1 MQNTTNY
8 QLVKQELTDRADI
21 TQISGNWDKID
32 TQLKKLSD
40 EKFDKTGGTI
50 TGKTTISKDGLSV
63 TGGTTTDTLTAN
75 GKVTAKGGVDVTGT
89 LTASGKITGSGGL
102 AVTGGTS
109 TDTLTTS
116 GAATVAGKL
125 TAKNGLDVTGAV
137 TLQNVTASTLTA
149 NTFQALDQNAFR
161 SRANVKRGTNPSA
174 IVYSHWSI
182 FDNAGWGI
190 DANRLGRVQY
200 SVNTDGTATI
210 GMYVNKF
217 STVGSEEVNGIA
229 IQWLADGTARV
240 SLTHHPQA
248 GSNDKQIATTNW
260 VRSLT
265 ATTSEYGLVKLA
277 DETALLSEADDATLT
292 VDASYEL
299 NDFRRMSTAYT
310 LGDKVN
316 CAFNFGVF
324 LECTQAG
331 TTSAE
336 TLDTRSVTH
345 GQVISDGTVQWTV
358 RTHVKS
364 INGNVPDAS
373 GNVSIDTAPPIA
385 TTEEAKAG
393 TDDTKMMTPLK
404 TRQAIDKLAPV
415 KTINGE
421 EPDENGNIE
430 VPMGLPLGHLFAWPF
445 QTPPDGAIQC
455 NGATYNRTLY
465 ADFYTYANSKGWVK
479 TESEWQSI
487 ASANGGYCPWYSD
500 GDGSTTFR
508 TPKFAP
514 FIQVAIASGSVGTYH
529 QAGLPNIEGD
539 FEIGVM
545 SDSGAYIHSTTLSSS
560 GAFSQGDAVTDS
572 NQAEQWA
579 SSKTSYKTHFS
590 ASDSNSTYG
599 KSSTVQPESHEW
611 MICVVVAGQA
621 TNFGSVDVSNVMGA
635 VAQVQANISTVQ
647 GEKLDSSTV
656 HIVETGRS
664 GSEWYRKWSDG
675 WIEQGGHISS
685 VGFYNQQTI
694 TFPISFSNTEYSIS
708 AGCKNNV
715 NSGDM
720 IWNIM
725 SFRSC
730 TKSSIIMFNGGGN
743 YAASWYACGY

>member
-1 MQNTTNY
+1 MQSTTNY

-75 GKVTAKGGVDVTGT
+75 GEVTAKGGVDVTGT
-89 LTASGKITGSGGL
+89 LTASGKITGNDGL

-116 GAATVAGKL
+116 GAATVGGKL

-161 SRANVKRGTNPSA
+161 SRANAKRGTNPSTT
-174 IVYSHWSI
+174 IYSHWSI
-182 FDNAGWGI
+182 FDNAGWSV

-200 SVNTDGTATI
+200 SINTDGTATM

-217 STVGSEEVNGIA
+217 STIGSEEVNGIA

-299 NDFRRMSTAYT
+299 NDFRHKSTAYT

-404 TRQAIDKLAPV
+404 TRQAIDEFAPV
-415 KTINGE
+415 KTVNGE
-421 EPDENGNIE
+421 EPDEDGNIQVDVE
-430 VPMGLPLGHLFAWPF
+430 SKHILGDTWISIDGSVPAGGVPF
-445 QTPPDGAIQC
+445 CGQTVTRALYTD
-455 NGATYNRTLY
+455 LY
-465 ADFYTYANSKGWVK
+465 AWAQSNGKVK
-479 TESEWQSI
+479 TESEWQSY
-487 ASANGGYCPWYSD
+487 AAANGGNCPYYSD

-508 TPKFAP
+508 MPCVKAYLKGATS
-514 FIQVAIASGSVGTYH
+514 ASNAGKYEA
-529 QAGLPNIEGD
+529 QALPNIKGSPIMGESDMQDLPTPTGAIYVSQTSNSYAGSAD
-539 FEIGVM
+539 TDNQLLAFDASKYDSRYQDGADVTPETYTVLMGVYAIGEIGEI
-545 SDSGAYIHSTTLSSS
+545 G
-560 GAFSQGDAVTDS
+560 
-572 NQAEQWA
+572 
-579 SSKTSYKTHFS
+579 S
-590 ASDSNSTYG
+590 A
-599 KSSTVQPESHEW
+599 
-611 MICVVVAGQA
+611 
-621 TNFGSVDVSNVMGA
+621 DVSDILSA
-635 VAQVQANISTVQ
+635 VAAVETEVNA
-647 GEKLDSSTV
+647 KLDSSTV
-656 HIVETGRS
+656 HIVDTGKTPS
-664 GSEWYRKWSDG
+664 GWWRKWSDG
-675 WIEQGGHISS
+675 FIEQGGRNTTSSS
-685 VGFYNQQTI
+685 VYT
-694 TFPISFSNTEYSIS
+694 TVTLHKSFSDTNYYVVGSGERSARTETHDMFFVTKRTKTSFTYT
-708 AGCKNNV
+708 GF
-715 NSGDM
+715 NSTTVA
-720 IWNIM
+720 W
-725 SFRSC
+725 
-730 TKSSIIMFNGGGN
+730 
-743 YAASWYACGY
+743 YAAGY

>member
-1 MQNTTNY
+1 MQSTTNY

-404 TRQAIDKLAPV
+404 TRQAIDEFAPV
-415 KTINGE
+415 KTVNGE
-421 EPDENGNIE
+421 EPDEDGNIQVDVE
-430 VPMGLPLGHLFAWPF
+430 SKHILGDTWISIDGSVPAGGVPF
-445 QTPPDGAIQC
+445 CGQTVTRALYTD
-455 NGATYNRTLY
+455 LY
-465 ADFYTYANSKGWVK
+465 AWAQSNGKVK
-479 TESEWQSI
+479 TESEWQSY
-487 ASANGGYCPWYSD
+487 AAANGGNCPYYSD

-508 TPKFAP
+508 MPCVKAYLKGATS
-514 FIQVAIASGSVGTYH
+514 ASNAGKYT
-529 QAGLPNIEGD
+529 QEGLPDPQLELWMRTDATGVGADTSYGSSGMALYDSPGTDEYVTRASVQTGSNFFGYIDVENSIYGRSSNVVPET
-539 FEIGVM
+539 FTVLIGVYAIGEIGEI
-545 SDSGAYIHSTTLSSS
+545 GR
-560 GAFSQGDAVTDS
+560 
-572 NQAEQWA
+572 
-579 SSKTSYKTHFS
+579 S
-590 ASDSNSTYG
+590 A
-599 KSSTVQPESHEW
+599 
-611 MICVVVAGQA
+611 
-621 TNFGSVDVSNVMGA
+621 DVSDILSA
-635 VAQVQANISTVQ
+635 VAAVETEVNA
-647 GEKLDSSTV
+647 KLDSSTV
-656 HIVETGRS
+656 HIVDTGKTPS
-664 GSEWYRKWSDG
+664 GWWRKWSDG
-675 WIEQGGHISS
+675 FIEQGGRNTTSSS
-685 VGFYNQQTI
+685 VYT
-694 TFPISFSNTEYSIS
+694 TVTLHKSFSDTNYYVVGSGERS
-708 AGCKNNV
+708 ARIETHDMFFVTKRTKTSFTYTGF
-715 NSGDM
+715 NSTTVA
-720 IWNIM
+720 W
-725 SFRSC
+725 
-730 TKSSIIMFNGGGN
+730 
-743 YAASWYACGY
+743 YAAGY

>member
-1 MQNTTNY
+1 MQSTTNY

-404 TRQAIDKLAPV
+404 TRQAIDKFAIKSV
-415 KTINGE
+415 NEE
-421 EPDENGNIE
+421 EPDENGNVNVSALHIIPLIDTDANTVKTPGLYDCYTTYGVMLGSLNFPNDAWGKLLVTE
-430 VPMGLPLGHLFAWPF
+430 VQNYIIQEFTPDRIDSNNLPLSYQRVFNKSNPEDNKTAVGNWSYWKYETL
-445 QTPPDGAIQC
+445 DGIVGFESYNYENTNGQCRRFESGLMIMNGLGKFEQGTNKVWVQLPYPAINEPYVVAC
-455 NGATYNRTLY
+455 PIWDNARDIPILARGGVATGTNNLGFNVYQR
-465 ADFYTYANSKGWVK
+465 
-479 TESEWQSI
+479 
-487 ASANGGYCPWYSD
+487 
-500 GDGSTTFR
+500 GSTEVTF
-508 TPKFAP
+508 
-514 FIQVAIASGSVGTYH
+514 FIWHG
-529 QAGLPNIEGD
+529 
-539 FEIGVM
+539 IG
-545 SDSGAYIHSTTLSSS
+545 
-560 GAFSQGDAVTDS
+560 
-572 NQAEQWA
+572 WW
-579 SSKTSYKTHFS
+579 K
-590 ASDSNSTYG
+590 
-599 KSSTVQPESHEW
+599 
-611 MICVVVAGQA
+611 
-621 TNFGSVDVSNVMGA
+621 
-635 VAQVQANISTVQ
+635 
-647 GEKLDSSTV
+647 
-656 HIVETGRS
+656 
-664 GSEWYRKWSDG
+664 
-675 WIEQGGHISS
+675 
-685 VGFYNQQTI
+685 
-694 TFPISFSNTEYSIS
+694 
-708 AGCKNNV
+708 
-715 NSGDM
+715 
-720 IWNIM
+720 
-725 SFRSC
+725 
-730 TKSSIIMFNGGGN
+730 
-743 YAASWYACGY
+743 

>member
-1 MQNTTNY
+1 MQSTTNY

-50 TGKTTISKDGLSV
+50 TGKTTISKGGLSV

-182 FDNAGWGI
+182 FDNAGWGV

-336 TLDTRSVTH
+336 TLDTRNVTH

-364 INGNVPDAS
+364 INGSVPDAS
-373 GNVSIDTAPPIA
+373 GNVQIPTVDEAAIKNTVLSIFFPVGAIYMSAVETFDPNTEWGGTWVKIQDAFLYGSGTKEVGITGGEENVTLTIDQIPDHNHSGSSASGGGHTHYVSTNETGGLYGVSQLSGTNPYIKRHAWTDNVHESYSFRGSKTTPTVGKTNSSGSHSHTA
-385 TTEEAKAG
+385 
-393 TDDTKMMTPLK
+393 
-404 TRQAIDKLAPV
+404 
-415 KTINGE
+415 TINNAGGGQAH
-421 EPDENGNIE
+421 NN
-430 VPMGLPLGHLFAWPF
+430 M
-445 QTPPDGAIQC
+445 PP
-455 NGATYNRTLY
+455 Y
-465 ADFYTYANSKGWVK
+465 
-479 TESEWQSI
+479 
-487 ASANGGYCPWYSD
+487 
-500 GDGSTTFR
+500 
-508 TPKFAP
+508 
-514 FIQVAIASGSVGTYH
+514 
-529 QAGLPNIEGD
+529 
-539 FEIGVM
+539 
-545 SDSGAYIHSTTLSSS
+545 
-560 GAFSQGDAVTDS
+560 
-572 NQAEQWA
+572 
-579 SSKTSYKTHFS
+579 
-590 ASDSNSTYG
+590 
-599 KSSTVQPESHEW
+599 
-611 MICVVVAGQA
+611 VVV
-621 TNFGSVDVSNVMGA
+621 
-635 VAQVQANISTVQ
+635 NIWKRT
-647 GEKLDSSTV
+647 
-656 HIVETGRS
+656 
-664 GSEWYRKWSDG
+664 
-675 WIEQGGHISS
+675 
-685 VGFYNQQTI
+685 
-694 TFPISFSNTEYSIS
+694 
-708 AGCKNNV
+708 A
-715 NSGDM
+715 
-720 IWNIM
+720 
-725 SFRSC
+725 
-730 TKSSIIMFNGGGN
+730 
-743 YAASWYACGY
+743 